1 MSEAIRGIGPRLFH
15 LAPHNPPAKRRSK
28 NPLAT
33 FDNVARLCY
42 EFAVKVEWE
51 GKIHEIEKRVTV
63 MRLLDMFRLSREAHL
78 VSANGALVTEDHML
92 EPDDRVR
99 IIRVI
104 SGG

>member
-1 MSEAIRGIGPRLFH
+1 RL
-15 LAPHNPPAKRRSK
+15 LDRRTDS
-28 NPLAT
+28 PLARKAKSPAVT

-51 GKIHEIEKRVTV
+51 GKVHEVEKRVTV
-63 MRLLDMFRLSREAHL
+63 ERLLDMFRLSREAHL
-78 VSANGALVTEDHML
+78 VSANGTLVTEDHML
-92 EPDDRVR
+92 EPDDHVR